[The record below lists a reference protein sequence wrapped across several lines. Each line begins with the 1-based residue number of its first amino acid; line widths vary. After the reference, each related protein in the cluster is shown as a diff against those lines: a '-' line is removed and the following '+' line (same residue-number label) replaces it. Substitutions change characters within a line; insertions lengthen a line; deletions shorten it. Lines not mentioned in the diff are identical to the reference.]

1 MSYAAHIHNPA
12 LAPFIKSEERIIHN
26 SLRKWR
32 QGWPET
38 LLDFKPFPESLS
50 LYQDRAEA
58 YWYLAGIIIL
68 PSVALTLPSSSLPS
82 SNQTRKT
89 GTSPGTLSVQQILER
104 LMVLSDQS
112 CLQTLGDDFNATYGL
127 CRENPLNLGTGALGG
142 LIYRE
147 VDATRAEFD
156 E

>member
-1 MSYAAHIHNPA
+1 MLDPA
-12 LAPFIKSEERIIHN
+12 LGPYLRAEERIIHN
-26 SLRKWR
+26 SLRRWR
-32 QGWPET
+32 EGWPET

-68 PSVALTLPSSSLPS
+68 PSVTLMLPSKPTRSL
-82 SNQTRKT
+82 
-89 GTSPGTLSVQQILER
+89 GALSIQHLLER

-112 CLQTLGDDFNATYGL
+112 CLQALGDDFNATYGL
-127 CRENPLNLGTGALGG
+127 CRDNALDLGTSALGG